1 MCPHEIPLGACT
13 RAARP
18 ELHTTLKGW
27 SLVRIQTVFCAWPG
41 CAVEPR
47 NLPSLFQS
55 GLYVYIWMVI
65 ETDFHSV
72 AKIIANIGPPT
83 HGLVTKPFLREFLVI
98 MCYPIMNKTT
108 REEGR

>member
-1 MCPHEIPLGACT
+1 M
-13 RAARP
+13 
-18 ELHTTLKGW
+18 
-27 SLVRIQTVFCAWPG
+27 
-41 CAVEPR
+41 EPC

-83 HGLVTKPFLREFLVI
+83 HGLVTKPFLREQI
-98 MCYPIMNKTT
+98 YY
-108 REEGR
+108 RDAY